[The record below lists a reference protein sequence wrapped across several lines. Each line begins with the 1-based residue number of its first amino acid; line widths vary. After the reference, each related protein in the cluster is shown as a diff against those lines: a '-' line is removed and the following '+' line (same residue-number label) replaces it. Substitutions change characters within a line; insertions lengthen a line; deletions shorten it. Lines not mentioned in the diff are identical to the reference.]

1 MSEGGAPAV
10 PSRVARLLPVVV
22 LLGLGLPFLGSAHK
36 IDDPLYLAAAR
47 HVLGHPLDPL
57 GGPSFWHDQPGR
69 SFDDFYNPP
78 LVAYLLAPAVALG
91 GSERIVHLL
100 MLGLAAWAL
109 VVLDDLGRRL
119 GAPASLALV
128 LAASPALL
136 ACSLSAM
143 TDVPFLLLTA
153 LAWQQ
158 AERGRAGR
166 AGLLVGLS
174 ALTKYVGLLNL
185 PLVALLLGGRRRTAL
200 ATIPALGLFAAWWLA
215 SDALY
220 GQPHAVA
227 ASRFLAFSLPGQAEY
242 LASFVAGLGLAGAPA
257 AVVLLRWDRVTT
269 GSALLA
275 GGAAGAWFA
284 AGGASLA
291 NATLAAL
298 AFGSGLALLAAAVRA
313 TGTAARQAPFAMAAF
328 WLYAAWAGVFVY
340 FGTARYLLPLVAPL
354 AWLLHRDGRLRV
366 ESRLRVA
373 LAVLAALG
381 CSLALQIADAGE
393 AAALR
398 EAAQRLPGTGR
409 VLHTGR
415 WGFAG
420 YAEAEGYAALRPD
433 AVLAAGDVLAEPQG
447 IHTAGPW
454 PAQAA
459 LLLPAEEIHVATPAL
474 RVMDERARA
483 GFYSSAWGLLPFGWR
498 PGAAQSVRL
507 RRVPA
512 WLDAALATPPAGP
525 VALDVGSQDAR
536 HVLLGGW
543 SHDESLDEPGAPA
556 RSYAWALGPEA
567 SLRVPLPSGID
578 RLRLRVSADPAALG
592 PLRVSVGPQAEA
604 VIALAAGWRDYDVP
618 VAGAVAGGPTTLTF
632 RPAGHRRPGRFDADR
647 RESSFAL
654 DWIGFATS
662 EAGNRGAWP
671 APFAPGT
678 PGMLVTRARLEW
690 TPPSSPAL
698 GAVRVLE
705 GGAEISAAGFVAW
718 SGDSTGCPDGCAFEL
733 AVAPGT
739 RLVLRADR
747 ARLRLDP

>member
-1 MSEGGAPAV
+1 MSQDGAPAA
-10 PSRVARLLPVVV
+10 PARVARLLPVVA

-47 HVLGHPLDPL
+47 HVLGHPMDPL
-57 GGPSFWHDQPGR
+57 GGPSFWHDRTGR

-91 GSERIVHLL
+91 GSEQIVHLL

-109 VVLDDLGRRL
+109 VVLGELGRRL

-143 TDVPFLLLTA
+143 TDVPFLLLSA

-185 PLVALLLGGRRRTAL
+185 PLVALLLGGRRRAAL

-227 ASRFLAFSLPGQAEY
+227 ASRFLAFSLAGQAEY

-269 GSALLA
+269 GAALVA
-275 GGAAGAWFA
+275 GGAAGAGFA
-284 AGGASLA
+284 AVGASLA

-298 AFGSGLALLAAAVRA
+298 AFGSGVALLSAAVRA
-313 TGTAARQAPFAMAAF
+313 TATAARRAPFATAAF

-354 AWLLHRDGRLRV
+354 AWLLHAAGRLRV
-366 ESRLRVA
+366 ESRLRVVLAVFAA
-373 LAVLAALG
+373 LA
-381 CSLALQIADAGE
+381 CSLALQFADAGE

-398 EAAQRLPGTGR
+398 EAARRLPGTGR

-420 YAEAEGYAALRPD
+420 YAEAAGHAALRPD

-459 LLLPAEEIHVATPAL
+459 LLAPAGEIHVATPAL

-483 GFYSSAWGLLPFGWR
+483 GFYSSAWGLLPLGWR

-507 RRVPA
+507 RRVPE
-512 WLDAALATPPAGP
+512 WLDRVLATPPAEP
-525 VALDVGSQDAR
+525 VALDVGSEDAR
-536 HVLLGGW
+536 HALLGGW
-543 SHDESLDEPGAPA
+543 SHDEAVEEAGVA
-556 RSYAWALGPEA
+556 RTYAWALGNEA
-567 SLRVPLPSGID
+567 SLRVPLPPGID

-592 PLRVSVGPQAEA
+592 RLRVSVGDHAEA
-604 VIALAAGWRDYDVP
+604 VLVLAAGWRDYDVP
-618 VAGAVAGGPTTLTF
+618 LAGEVAGGPTTLRF
-632 RPAGHRRPGRFDADR
+632 RPAGQRRPGRFDADQ

-654 DWIGFATS
+654 DWIGFGTS

-671 APFAPGT
+671 VPFAEDT
-678 PGMLVTRARLEW
+678 PGMMLTGARLEW
-690 TPPSSPAL
+690 TPGPSPERGVL
-698 GAVRVLE
+698 RVLE
-705 GGAEISAAGFVAW
+705 GGAEISAAGSALW
-718 SGDSTGCPDGCAFEL
+718 SGDSTACFGGCPFEI
-733 AVAPGT
+733 AAPPGT

-747 ARLRLDP
+747 ASLRLDP